1 MTQIDATTEPD
12 PFRRVIAG
20 LDANFGVA
28 PGRRA
33 AHAKGLVVY
42 GSFTATPEA
51 STISRAGHLAGTPV
65 EVVARFSSFPGG
77 ASHPDASPESNPRG
91 LAVQFRLADGTTTDI
106 VAHSINGFPGRTV
119 EDFAE
124 FLFAIAPGGPGPESY
139 LADHPAAAA
148 FVGAIQAHGAP
159 VSYATLRYY
168 AVSAFVFQNAN
179 GDHVSGRYTFVP
191 TEGVRTL
198 DEAHAAAAEPDYLAA
213 ELARRLDID
222 VVVFSLLLSIAQP
235 GDDTADANARWPAD
249 RRRVNLG
256 QLRLHRLADE
266 SESVQQGLFFD
277 PVRLVDG
284 ISLSDDPLLVGRTR
298 TYPLSLA
305 RRHQTRRDS

>member
-1 MTQIDATTEPD
+1 MTQTDATSEPD
-12 PFRRVIAG
+12 PFGRVIAG

-42 GSFTATPEA
+42 GSFTPTPEA
-51 STISRAGHLAGTPV
+51 STISRAGHLAGAPV
-65 EVVARFSSFPGG
+65 DVVARFSSFPGG
-77 ASHPDASPESNPRG
+77 VSHPDAAPESNPRG

-119 EDFAE
+119 EDFAD

-148 FVGAIQAHGAP
+148 FVDAIQAHGAP

-168 AVSAFVFQNAN
+168 AVSAFVFHDAN
-179 GDHVSGRYTFVP
+179 GESRPGRYTFVP

-198 DEAHAAAAEPDYLAA
+198 DEAQAAAAGPDYLEA

-222 VVVFSLLLSIAQP
+222 VVVFSLVLSLAER
-235 GDDTADANARWPAD
+235 GDPTDDANAQWPAA

-256 QLRLHRLADE
+256 LVRLQRLADD
-266 SESVQQGLFFD
+266 SDRVQQGLFFD

-284 ISLSDDPLLVGRTR
+284 ISLSDDPLLVSRTR

-305 RRHQTRRDS
+305 RRHRTR